1 MTAEGVEIELTGDT
15 RVDPRVLFR
24 VRDVLLERCVGDPPA
39 LSGDDVE
46 DCAGAS
52 VLVLSLLTDVLADL
66 DHQQRPL
73 PKSYDDADRVRDE
86 HLAEAVGHLREA
98 VGQAS
103 SWYGAVRR
111 GRSA

>member
-1 MTAEGVEIELTGDT
+1 MTAEGVEVELSSDT
-15 RVDPRVLFR
+15 RVDPRVLLR
-24 VRDVLLERCVGDPPA
+24 VRDLLLERCVGDPPG
-39 LSGDDVE
+39 LSGGEVD

-66 DHQQRPL
+66 DRQQRPL

-86 HLAEAVGHLREA
+86 HLTEAVGHLREA
-98 VGQAS
+98 VGRAS
-103 SWYGAVRR
+103 SWYGALRR